1 MSLTLYRHL
10 SDQFCVASFL
20 YGTGAIAACRRVSMA
35 AKDVLVV
42 FKKNF
47 EEVHDESLLK
57 VKAELDQLASEGEVV
72 VEYKVREAV
81 TSNHS
86 ANRDLVV
93 ILGGDGTLTSIAHSI
108 GSGIPVMGVNSHPQ
122 DDDEDGSYGFYMGSE
137 PERFGEDVRAAL
149 NGEAIVNVLPRLQ
162 AEIITTSGKKILS
175 DPALND
181 LIIANTHQYQPS
193 RYRLQRGSG
202 EDAIDVV
209 QRSSGCLF
217 STFLGQGA
225 WFRHVVDIEGT
236 RFPVEELDLK
246 YLFAA
251 RDLPRSERFDDGSY
265 WQWTGEPTVITSDMH
280 RGYIVGDGWDETH
293 FTRGAKVTVS
303 LNGPELTLLTFRRTI
318 HDGVVH
324 WVEY

>member
-1 MSLTLYRHL
+1 
-10 SDQFCVASFL
+10 
-20 YGTGAIAACRRVSMA
+20 MA
-35 AKDVLVV
+35 TKDVIVV

-47 EEVHDESLLK
+47 EKVHDESLLK
-57 VKAELDQLASEGEVV
+57 VKAELDQLTIEGEVV
-72 VEYKVREAV
+72 VEYKVRETV
-81 TSNHS
+81 TSDDF
-86 ANRDLVV
+86 ANRDLAV

-122 DDDEDGSYGFYMGSE
+122 DDDEAGSFGFYMGSE
-137 PERFGEDVRAAL
+137 PEKFGEDVRTAL
-149 NGEAIVNVLPRLQ
+149 NGEAVVNVLPRLQ
-162 AEIITTSGKKILS
+162 AEIITTSGMKILS

-181 LIIANTHQYQPS
+181 LIIANTHQFQPS
-193 RYRLQRGSG
+193 SYRLHRGSG
-202 EDAIDVV
+202 EDAIDMI

-236 RFPVEELDLK
+236 RFPVEELSSR

-265 WQWTGEPTVITSDMH
+265 WEWTGEPTVITSDMH

-293 FTRGAKVTVS
+293 FTRGAKVAVS
-303 LNGPELTLLTFRRTI
+303 LNGPELTLLTSVSYT
-318 HDGVVH
+318 HLTLPTKA
-324 WVEY
+324 